1 MPRGVLAMSKRRL
14 VIVSGL
20 SGSGKSV
27 ALHTLEDL
35 GYYCIDNL
43 PLFLLK
49 ELIEGLEGAAES
61 SFANTAV
68 GIDARNEPQRLGAL
82 PELVGK
88 LCNRSFECR
97 VLYLEAQTETL
108 IKRFSETRRK
118 HPLTD
123 SDHPLA
129 EAIELERKLL
139 EPILA
144 EADLRVDTT
153 HTNVHQLRDLVRERL
168 GEDTPHKVSILLQT
182 FGFKHAIPNDVD
194 FVLDVRCLPNPHWQP
209 ELRSLTGLD
218 APVARFLEDSPEV
231 GEMHGDL
238 TRFFDRWIPRF
249 EADGRSYLTIA
260 IGCTGGQHRS
270 VYMAEQLRR
279 HFETGGR
286 KVMVRHRE
294 LP

>member
-1 MPRGVLAMSKRRL
+1 MSAKKL

-27 ALHTLEDL
+27 ALHALEDL

-49 ELIEGLEGAAES
+49 ELASGLGS
-61 SFANTAV
+61 SADAFANTAV
-68 GIDARNEPQRLGAL
+68 GIDARNQPQQLGGL
-82 PELVGK
+82 PELVGE
-88 LCNRSFECR
+88 LRNEGFDCR
-97 VLYLEAQTETL
+97 VLYLEAQTQTL

-118 HPLTD
+118 HPLTAPD
-123 SDHPLA
+123 RPLA

-139 EPILA
+139 EPIQRDA
-144 EADLRVDTT
+144 KLRVDTT
-153 HTNVHQLRDLVRERL
+153 HTNVHQLRDLVRECL
-168 GEDTPHKVSILLQT
+168 GEDSPHTVSILLQT
-182 FGFKHAIPNDVD
+182 FGFKHGVPHDVD
-194 FVLDVRCLPNPHWQP
+194 FVLDVRCLPNPHWQL
-209 ELRSLTGLD
+209 ELRQLTGLH
-218 APVARFLEDSPEV
+218 PLVIRFLEDSPEV
-231 GEMHGDL
+231 GEMRDDL
-238 TRFFDRWIPRF
+238 SAFFDRWIPCF

-270 VYMAEQLRR
+270 VYMAERLRR
-279 HFETGGR
+279 RFESGGR

>member
-1 MPRGVLAMSKRRL
+1 MSAKKL
-14 VIVSGL
+14 IIVSGL

-49 ELIEGLEGAAES
+49 ELALGLKDDGS
-61 SFANTAV
+61 LTNTAV
-68 GIDARNEPQRLGAL
+68 GIDARNRPEQLHEL
-82 PELVGK
+82 PGLVEK
-88 LCNRSFECR
+88 LCDPSCDCR

-118 HPLTD
+118 HPLTAPD
-123 SDHPLA
+123 RPLA
-129 EAIELERKLL
+129 EAIGLERKLL
-139 EPILA
+139 EPILS
-144 EADLRVDTT
+144 EADLRIDTT

-168 GEDTPHKVSILLQT
+168 GEDTPHEVSILLQT
-182 FGFKHAIPNDVD
+182 FGFKHGVPQDVD

-209 ELRSLTGLD
+209 ELRRLTGLTRE
-218 APVARFLEDSPEV
+218 VARFLEDHPEV
-231 GEMHGDL
+231 GEMRDDL
-238 TRFFDRWIPRF
+238 TQFFDRWIPRF
-249 EADGRSYLTIA
+249 EADGRSYLTVA

-270 VYMAEQLRR
+270 VYMGEQLRK
-279 HFETGGR
+279 HFEADGR